1 MKSPNVGEYGIA
13 FDLNLNYDV
22 SAATSL
28 QMVITRPDGTTITGT
43 PTVGQTDLVT
53 DDMGTFASHKYC
65 TYLFKTGDLNQVGTY
80 QVRVTYI
87 DASKL
92 LKSPLVAFTVDP

>member
-28 QMVITRPDGTTITGT
+28 QMVITRPDGTKITGA
-43 PTVGQTDLVT
+43 PTVGLVDLAT
-53 DDMGTFASHKYC
+53 PDQGTFPARQYC
-65 TYLFKTGDLNQVGTY
+65 TYLFAQGDLSQPGTY
-80 QVRVTYI
+80 SARVTYTDSTKRLI
-87 DASKL
+87 
-92 LKSPLVAFTVDP
+92 SPPVAFTVNP